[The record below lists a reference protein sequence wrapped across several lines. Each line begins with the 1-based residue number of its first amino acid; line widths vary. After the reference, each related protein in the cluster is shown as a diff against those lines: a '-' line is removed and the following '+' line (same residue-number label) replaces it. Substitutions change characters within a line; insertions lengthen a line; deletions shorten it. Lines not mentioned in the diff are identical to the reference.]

1 MVEVMNQL
9 VDEVL
14 KSIQA
19 RLANVETDVADIR
32 AELAA
37 VQSELATARVGRPEM
52 VSPPVGIERRVA
64 RLERRLDS
72 VDAAIK

>member
-1 MVEVMNQL
+1 MVEAMNHL

-14 KSIQA
+14 KSLQA

-32 AELAA
+32 EELAA
-37 VQSELATARVGRPEM
+37 VQRELAAARVGRSEM

-64 RLERRLDS
+64 RLERRLES
-72 VDAAIK
+72 ADAATK